1 MTVLVKPIV
10 AEPRRCYRTHHAQRP
25 FDAPLLPPDPTIGAT
40 PRPRR
45 AGPRRGP
52 AGDDPSHCEPDSRP
66 WQAASLALRAR
77 AARDASSVRGAVAS
91 RLSRRTSR
99 SGPAGDRGDGKIRAP
114 GAHADRRA
122 LLPRGPAQATG
133 MGTAAFL
140 DRKSTRLNS

>member
-77 AARDASSVRGAVAS
+77 SARDASSVRGAVAS

-99 SGPAGDRGDGKIRAP
+99 SGPAGYRGVGKIRAP
-114 GAHADRRA
+114 CPHAA
-122 LLPRGPAQATG
+122 LLSLLPRGPPLDTG
-133 MGTAAFL
+133 FVSASLFFVL
-140 DRKSTRLNS
+140 SS

>member
-99 SGPAGDRGDGKIRAP
+99 SGPAGYRGDRKRVVAGKSGSVRDDI
-114 GAHADRRA
+114 GG
-122 LLPRGPAQATG
+122 PRII
-133 MGTAAFL
+133 
-140 DRKSTRLNS
+140 KKKNNIEK